1 LVKGDVN
8 TRYHQSTPA
17 ITKDGKTMYFTRSN
31 YIEGKLGAD
40 KEGTTY
46 LKIYAAKNVK
56 GEWKEVMEL
65 PYPINSD
72 GYSSAHPAL
81 SPDETELYF
90 VSDRNN
96 NFGNSDLYVVS
107 LKKGGVIGNDV
118 KKLSDEINTL
128 GRETYP
134 FVDESGILYFSS
146 DGHPGF
152 GGLDV
157 FAAQKDVN
165 GVYHVVNAGDEVN
178 TISDDF
184 GYVIQSESRKGFF
197 SSNRTGN
204 DDIYGFT
211 ETRLLNFGIAKP
223 LIYGIIKDSL
233 SGAPIAD
240 AAIEL
245 RTASDE
251 KIKTYYTDKDGKYAF
266 DVEP

>member
-223 LIYGIIKDSL
+223 LIYGIIKDS
-233 SGAPIAD
+233 
-240 AAIEL
+240 
-245 RTASDE
+245 
-251 KIKTYYTDKDGKYAF
+251 
-266 DVEP
+266 